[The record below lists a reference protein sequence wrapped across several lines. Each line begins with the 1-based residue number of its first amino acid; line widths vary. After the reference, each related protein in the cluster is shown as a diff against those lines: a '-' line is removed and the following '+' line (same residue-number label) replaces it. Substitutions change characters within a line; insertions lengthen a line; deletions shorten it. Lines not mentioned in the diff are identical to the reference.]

1 MQSPWDDTFALAWA
15 AYIDGT
21 TPVGAMLLDS
31 DGRRVATGLNR
42 RYSSQPV
49 PGQLSG
55 SRLAHAEL
63 NALAGVHPTT
73 DVRDHTLYT
82 TLEPCS
88 LCVGA
93 SIQAGVGT
101 VVYAAPDPYGGAAS
115 MRLDNQQVRLRRL
128 DLVAETELRWRDLGA
143 LLMLVFAIE
152 VRPFASIV
160 DAFRDT
166 LPKVVERAE
175 DHRTRVTLRDAAAAN
190 APWHEVRN
198 ALAV

>member
-1 MQSPWDDTFALAWA
+1 VQPPWDDTFALAWA
-15 AYIDGT
+15 SYIDGT

-49 PGQLSG
+49 AGQLSG

-63 NALAGVHPTT
+63 NALAGVDPMT
-73 DVRDHTLYT
+73 DVQDHTLYT

-101 VVYAAPDPYGGAAS
+101 VVYATPDPYGGAAS
-115 MRLDNQQVRLRRL
+115 MRLDNRQVQLRRPA
-128 DLVAETELRWRDLGA
+128 LVAEAATCGGA
-143 LLMLVFAIE
+143 IW
-152 VRPFASIV
+152 VRC
-160 DAFRDT
+160 
-166 LPKVVERAE
+166 
-175 DHRTRVTLRDAAAAN
+175 
-190 APWHEVRN
+190 
-198 ALAV
+198 